1 MGGNPTIVSHFE
13 EGRSFHCFPWWE
25 GIQPLFSCHATHPQ
39 RSSWSWVQAVAGI
52 LRGQWKPPDPDDD
65 KPTKKTYQK
74 HTYVPLI
81 VSETGIPTH
90 KNWTSTWKMEERYQL
105 HPGLDRFFVAQ
116 IDAQSSFH
124 RRSHGLKSVRMKL
137 FLLHQMQQIKCYY
150 SEKLNDQIKPSGN
163 EKYNISFSIQYIIC
177 ILHNMIHMI
186 IYIYMMQNAQMK
198 FWTVNYNQ
206 LQHLV
211 SIRWAAARVQCMIHS
226 RKSLSDN

>member
-1 MGGNPTIVSHFE
+1 MGGDSTLVFSEQLIPKGQADLESKRWQESYGLYHGPWLVSKKKNIPKTYLRPINCKWNWNSYSQKLNFHLKNGRTLPTS
-13 EGRSFHCFPWWE
+13 PWLR
-25 GIQPLFSCHATHPQ
+25 Q
-39 RSSWSWVQAVAGI
+39 I
-52 LRGQWKPPDPDDD
+52 LRRFPIDD
-65 KPTKKTYQK
+65 
-74 HTYVPLI
+74 
-81 VSETGIPTH
+81 
-90 KNWTSTWKMEERYQL
+90 W
-105 HPGLDRFFVAQ
+105 
-116 IDAQSSFH
+116 SSFH

-177 ILHNMIHMI
+177 ILHNMI
-186 IYIYMMQNAQMK
+186 IYIYMMQYAQMK

-226 RKSLSDN
+226 WKSLSDN